1 MIKVGAIFSGSE
13 KKKLKNFA
21 EQNFFVGG
29 RGSSVG
35 EVVHE
40 REKIKFK
47 SKQKFSRITI
57 TVTKNSE
64 ENIWSQIGKIKE
76 WTSFLFNFNVKTF
89 AEIQLKVN
97 FQAF

>member
-35 EVVHE
+35 EVVHQ
-40 REKIKFK
+40 RKK
-47 SKQKFSRITI
+47 SSLNQSK
-57 TVTKNSE
+57 
-64 ENIWSQIGKIKE
+64 
-76 WTSFLFNFNVKTF
+76 SFQ
-89 AEIQLKVN
+89 E
-97 FQAF
+97 